1 MKKEEYD
8 KLFAEFLKAFSSVP
22 EQLRSQIIVV
32 IEGRPYTWDSALA
45 AMKTNSE
52 ASDKILTKLKKLEF
66 I

>member
-22 EQLRSQIIVV
+22 EQLRNQIIIV
-32 IEGRPYTWDSALA
+32 IEGQPYTWESAFIA
-45 AMKTNSE
+45 VKTNSE
-52 ASDKILTKLKKLEF
+52 TSDKILTRLKKLEF